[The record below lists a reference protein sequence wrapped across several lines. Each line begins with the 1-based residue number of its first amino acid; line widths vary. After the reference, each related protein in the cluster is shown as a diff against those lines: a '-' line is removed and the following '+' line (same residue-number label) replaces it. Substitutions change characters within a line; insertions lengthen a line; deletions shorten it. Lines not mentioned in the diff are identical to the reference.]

1 MVGFGNDCSYDEN
14 IVSVW
19 LKFLNIEEYTEQF
32 IDNGYDDLETVKLM
46 GEEDLKAI
54 GIDNHKDEEMIL
66 LSVKILREQGAA
78 WVYLLL
84 GDEEDVVKTSSSG
97 KMSISEDEEIS
108 FSRSGKESSG
118 QEDILTS
125 RSCERDRKYKS
136 KDNKSKA
143 QLVMNTFQ
151 IFTFRI
157 N

>member
-84 GDEEDVVKTSSSG
+84 GDQEEGAGTSSSG
-97 KMSISEDEEIS
+97 KMSISEDEGFS
-108 FSRSGKESSG
+108 FSSSGKESSG
-118 QEDILTS
+118 QEDILSS
-125 RSCERDRKYKS
+125 RIFERDRKYKT
-136 KDNKSKA
+136 KDIKSKA
-143 QLVMNTFQ
+143 QLIMKSFPHLYFQ
-151 IFTFRI
+151 